1 MTKPVLPPPPIWRG
15 SNHVCNECSYILD
28 GILQE
33 ARADVKT
40 LMMSPTLIVSPQ
52 KNSPVMGIVQD
63 SLLGAQRMSQ
73 RDVFMS
79 RDVFFSLLLWMENWD
94 GKVPAPAVMVKKKLR
109 PGERPSRRRR
119 FTPYWT
125 GKQAF
130 TLIMPKINMLGKT
143 GKITPSVCQAVD
155 CKFGRNGK
163 PAGLSTV
170 GSCELQSWVCRSLPH
185 HTQLK

>member
-1 MTKPVLPPPPIWRG
+1 M
-15 SNHVCNECSYILD
+15 CNERLRHIDLF
-28 GILQE
+28 LQE
-33 ARADVKT
+33 ARADVST

-73 RDVFMS
+73 RDVFMG
-79 RDVFFSLLLWMENWD
+79 RDVFFSLLLWMENWN
-94 GKVPAPAVMVKKKLR
+94 GKVPAPAVMVKKEVRK
-109 PGERPSRRRR
+109 GERPAKRRR

-130 TLIMPKINMLGKT
+130 TLIMPKINMAGAS
-143 GKITPSVCQAVD
+143 KIKPSMCQAVD

-163 PAGLSTV
+163 PAGLSTL
-170 GSCELQSWVCRSLPH
+170 GL
-185 HTQLK
+185 